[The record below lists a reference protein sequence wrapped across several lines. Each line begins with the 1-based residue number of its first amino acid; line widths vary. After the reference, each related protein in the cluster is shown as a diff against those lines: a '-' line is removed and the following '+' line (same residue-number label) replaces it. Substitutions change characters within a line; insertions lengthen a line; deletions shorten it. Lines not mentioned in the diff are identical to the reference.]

1 MLLLFLSA
9 ALSAPHFDSNGITPE
24 VVNELVKKYGAKKAV
39 QKLADR
45 HPADTGTALGD
56 YDRVLDGVASGDP
69 RWLAL
74 VPRLAPGTDAG
85 TAEAIPIA
93 LAEALPKNPA
103 GILRL
108 INRDESWLDACS
120 YPVIE
125 PTRREIRAYFRVA
138 IPAVRK
144 VSDPALRHAR
154 GLCLTELVKAQHAP

>member
-74 VPRLAPGTDAG
+74 VPRL
-85 TAEAIPIA
+85 EAIGVGF
-93 LAEALPKNPA
+93 EQ
-103 GILRL
+103 G
-108 INRDESWLDACS
+108 
-120 YPVIE
+120 
-125 PTRREIRAYFRVA
+125 EITAIDVSSKQIRVA
-138 IPAVRK
+138 ASAMRLSEQVPR
-144 VSDPALRHAR
+144 
-154 GLCLTELVKAQHAP
+154 